1 MRSLSWIVTFTV
13 CAVVAGLLGGI
24 KYFQVSAAMAMAA
37 EFPPPYS
44 VVATANVVETQWTPV
59 RRLTGT
65 VRAPN
70 FINVTAEATG
80 KIVALPIAAGEIA
93 NKGEILLQLFNEDLK
108 AQRVALEAD
117 LNLVLTQLERVES
130 LMERSLASQ
139 DQLDTLVARHQSLR
153 AQIAAIDAQLSRLT
167 IYAPF
172 DGRLGIYVQSVG
184 DLMQSGETLTT
195 FTGVGATRWVDFKIP
210 QGVARVAPGDRVKL
224 FSIDREPLGEATII
238 AVADALSAGLRA
250 YEVRASL
257 EAASLRHGE
266 LVLVEVQT
274 SRPSMALELP
284 GHAVRW
290 DVEGPHVFVLNKAE
304 DGAYVPFRAERRN
317 ITVLGDLG
325 GTVLAVGELV
335 PGEMIATDGA
345 FKLSD
350 GSLAKRTKEQSRG

>member
-1 MRSLSWIVTFTV
+1 MRSLSWIITFTV

-44 VVATANVVETQWTPV
+44 VVATTEVVETQWTPV

-153 AQIAAIDAQLSRLT
+153 AQIAAVDAQLSRQT

-172 DGRLGIYVQSVG
+172 EGRLGIYSQAIG

-195 FTGVGATRWVDFKIP
+195 LTGVGATRWIDFKIP
-210 QGVARVAPGDRVKL
+210 QGVARVTTGDKVKL
-224 FSIDREPLGEATII
+224 FSIDKELVGEATII
-238 AVADALSAGLRA
+238 AVADALSTGLRA
-250 YEVRASL
+250 YQVRASL

-274 SRPSMALELP
+274 SRPRLAFELP
-284 GHAVRW
+284 GRAVRW
-290 DVEGPHVFVLNKAE
+290 DVEGPHVFVLRKAE

-325 GTVLAVGELV
+325 GTVLADGELLS
-335 PGEMIATDGA
+335 GEMIATDGA

-350 GSLAKRTKEQSRG
+350 GGLAKLTEERSRG